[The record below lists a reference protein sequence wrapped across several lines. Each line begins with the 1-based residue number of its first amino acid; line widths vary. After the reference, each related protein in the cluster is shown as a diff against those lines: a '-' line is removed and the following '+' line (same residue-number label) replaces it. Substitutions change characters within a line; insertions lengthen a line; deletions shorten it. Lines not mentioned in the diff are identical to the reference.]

1 MKLQFLLFI
10 SFFSLLCQG
19 QVVKGFQQLSDKV
32 NVTLADGILS
42 ISPLSDNAV
51 RIKFYKETEGDLPE
65 LVFTS
70 ETVPPAFQVID
81 SPSKLKIPTC
91 GTVKRSV

>member
-42 ISPLSDNAV
+42 ISPLSDNVV
-51 RIKFYKETEGDLPE
+51 RIKFFKLSEGDLPE
-65 LVFTS
+65 FVFAS
-70 ETVPPAFQVID
+70 ETATPDFRVVDFSSRLEI
-81 SPSKLKIPTC
+81 KT
-91 GTVKRSV
+91 